1 MGTNGGSN
9 NTLAPNVFN
18 LEINCSNLAIN
29 LNVFAFFYVYFSTT
43 KSSLNIALSDISL
56 VSFGHIEPKFSNF

>member
-29 LNVFAFFYVYFSTT
+29 LNVFAFFYVLECLFFNNKIFLKYCPF
-43 KSSLNIALSDISL
+43 
-56 VSFGHIEPKFSNF
+56 